1 MVTNYVHS
9 PQFKIFVRQCHG
21 LPFIEPNRLEMT
33 IDELR
38 EQIIDQASANFEQ
51 MKAFQDEHLDYIER
65 QWIRLDFL

>member
-1 MVTNYVHS
+1 
-9 PQFKIFVRQCHG
+9 
-21 LPFIEPNRLEMT
+21 MT

-51 MKAFQDEHLDYIER
+51 MKGFQEEHLDYIER